1 MIVCVNLDA
10 PPAEGLLDVPPDLG
24 LPESFVVQDL
34 LTDETYAWQLGGNYV
49 LLPPGG
55 AHVMHVR

>member
-1 MIVCVNLDA
+1 VNLD
-10 PPAEGLLDVPPDLG
+10 PFGMREGLLTVPSTLELPDA
-24 LPESFVVQDL
+24 FVVQDL
-34 LTDETYAWQLGGNYV
+34 LTDETYAWQTGGNYV

>member
-1 MIVCVNLDA
+1 VNLD
-10 PPAEGLLDVPPDLG
+10 PFSSSEGLLTVPSELELPD
-24 LPESFVVQDL
+24 SFVVQDL
-34 LTDETYAWQLGGNYV
+34 LTDETYAWQNGGNYV